1 MYLINVVCTGNIC
14 RSAMAEVVLNE
25 EIVKQG
31 LAGRIKVVSSGVSD
45 EEHGNPIDPRAVRVL
60 VEHGYKIPQHCA
72 HQITATEI
80 NEANLILPM
89 THSHLRA
96 LKRMVPESDWPK
108 IRMYRSFDRRAVKAA
123 GGRLE
128 RLDISDPWYGDF
140 TDFETALSQIEH
152 VTPMI
157 IKRINDVL

>member
-1 MYLINVVCTGNIC
+1 MNT
-14 RSAMAEVVLNE
+14 
-25 EIVKQG
+25 EIAKQG
-31 LAGRIKVVSSGVSD
+31 LSNQIKVVSSGVSD
-45 EEHGNPIDPRAVRVL
+45 EERGNPIDPRAVRVL

-152 VTPMI
+152 VAPMI
-157 IKRINDVL
+157 IKYIENNF